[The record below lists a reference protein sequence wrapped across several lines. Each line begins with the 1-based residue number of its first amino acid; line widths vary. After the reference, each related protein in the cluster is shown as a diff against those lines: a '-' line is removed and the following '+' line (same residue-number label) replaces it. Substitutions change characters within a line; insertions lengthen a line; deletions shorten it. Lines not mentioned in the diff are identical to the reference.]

1 MSAVPLLLQA
11 SPTPPSV
18 GPHRYTYCQGT
29 QRSPYC
35 PRVTPGLPTLR
46 HKTRERPTNV
56 RNSFPPDSRQESRL
70 VALLAKATPARP
82 YGACIVAPP
91 QATIVATPVEPPP
104 PITAPV
110 HIKPSPAVT
119 YTKGLTSPTAIKL
132 FNPHRRLAKSQS
144 HHHSLIMPR
153 MKSLL
158 RAGAGSGSRT
168 SKKDA
173 STGTLTRDA
182 SAHSLSNYDNVDSPE
197 PLIRKCHTVLSLS
210 SVAGTLAN
218 TRLVK
223 EKKSKLD
230 FFRRMSPSKSA
241 VFTNN
246 RYSASLSKSPSALSD
261 LHRLKR
267 EGSLLFSSG
276 EESRGC
282 SRCASHASLASKHS
296 DSVFCKLC
304 LADVTVHD
312 LFQLQQC
319 HCRFCKYCMGVY
331 VSLKVREGEYTVEC
345 PDSNCDCS
353 GELTLEEIDSLAGT
367 EMLDM
372 HIKFRQ
378 NTEVDMDPLRTWCP
392 HPGCETVVSLDYS
405 KLLGPQSVK
414 CVTCATHFCGAC
426 QNIWIKG
433 HSCLLEPPDNMCV
446 PNDDSIKRCPSC
458 KVPIERDA
466 GCAQMLCKKCKHVFC
481 WYCLTSLDD
490 DFLLRHYDKGP
501 CKNKLGHSRASV
513 LWHRAQVIGIFAG
526 FGLLLVVASPL
537 LLFVG
542 PCLLCC
548 KCKPCA
554 KHQIEEETLY

>member
-11 SPTPPSV
+11 SPTLPLDA
-18 GPHRYTYCQGT
+18 GQ

-35 PRVTPGLPTLR
+35 PLPQLR
-46 HKTRERPTNV
+46 HKTRERPINV

-70 VALLAKATPARP
+70 AALLVKATPARP
-82 YGACIVAPP
+82 YGACVTVASPQPTVVAPLI
-91 QATIVATPVEPPP
+91 QQQ
-104 PITAPV
+104 PINPAPV
-110 HIKPSPAVT
+110 HIKPSPAVVF
-119 YTKGLTSPTAIKL
+119 TKGLTSPTAIKL

-158 RAGAGSGSRT
+158 RAGTGSGSRT

-173 STGTLTRDA
+173 SQGLPRDA
-182 SAHSLSNYDNVDSPE
+182 SVHSLSNYENVDSPE
-197 PLIRKCHTVLSLS
+197 PLIRKCHTVLALS
-210 SVAGTLAN
+210 STAGTLAH

-230 FFRRMSPSKSA
+230 FLRRMSPSKSA

-261 LHRLKR
+261 LRRMKR
-267 EGSLLFSSG
+267 ESSLLFHTG
-276 EESRGC
+276 DEDRESRGC
-282 SRCASHASLASKHS
+282 SRCASHASLASKS
-296 DSVFCKLC
+296 ADTVFCKLC
-304 LADVTVHD
+304 LADVTIND
-312 LFQLQQC
+312 MYQLHQC
-319 HCRFCKYCMGVY
+319 HCRFCKYCMDVY
-331 VSLKVREGEYTVEC
+331 VGLKIREGEYTVEC
-345 PDSNCDCS
+345 PDANCDCS
-353 GELTLEEIDSLAGT
+353 GELNYEEIDALVGT
-367 EMLDM
+367 ELLDM
-372 HIKFRQ
+372 HIKFRE

-392 HPGCETVVSLDYS
+392 QPGCETVVSLQYS
-405 KLLGPQSVK
+405 KLTGPQLAK
-414 CVTCATHFCGAC
+414 CLTCTTSFCAAC
-426 QNIWIKG
+426 QNLWTQD
-433 HSCLLEPPDNMCV
+433 HLCHMETPDNMGV
-446 PNDDSIKRCPSC
+446 PNDESIKRCPSC

-548 KCKPCA
+548 KCKPCV
-554 KHQIEEETLY
+554 KHQIEEEILY